1 MAYYVRQ
8 ALKTENQS
16 TGYTQPTKYVYGAEY
31 ASCVNVN
38 PKDLNNFNAGSW
50 SAGSGY
56 NSLPYSYT
64 LNGGS
69 PMTFKTT
76 GKGLIIVFKANS
88 NGMGSINVT
97 VNGKTTKV
105 NGNKQYTWGGPD
117 AELGY
122 YQDTEGELDVSIS
135 GSGSFTIWGIGLIK

>member
-1 MAYYVRQ
+1 M
-8 ALKTENQS
+8 S
-16 TGYTQPTKYVYGAEY
+16 G
-31 ASCVNVN
+31 
-38 PKDLNNFNAGSW
+38 FNAGSW
-50 SAGSGY
+50 TAGGGY
-56 NSLPYSYT
+56 NGGSILPYSYT

-69 PMTFKTT
+69 PMTFTAE

-88 NGMGSINVT
+88 SGMGSADVT

-105 NGNKQYTWGGPD
+105 NGNKMYCWGGPD

-122 YQDTEGELDVSIS
+122 YQDTSGELKVSIS

>member
-1 MAYYVRQ
+1 
-8 ALKTENQS
+8 
-16 TGYTQPTKYVYGAEY
+16 
-31 ASCVNVN
+31 
-38 PKDLNNFNAGSW
+38 
-50 SAGSGY
+50 
-56 NSLPYSYT
+56 
-64 LNGGS
+64 
-69 PMTFKTT
+69 MTFKTQ

-88 NGMGSINVT
+88 SGMGSINVT

-122 YQDTEGELDVSIS
+122 YQDTTGDLDVSIS